1 MTCNTK
7 KKFLEGRSKYL
18 VKMPDGKKTRG
29 AYTKELSRPTDAERA
44 LTREAAKRRDRQMA
58 KLCVQKPGTVV
69 LGRYGVVQ
77 YPFRYGYHQLRVGV
91 KYMRI
96 GKLYQ

>member
-18 VKMPDGKKTRG
+18 VKMHDGKKTRG
-29 AYTKELSRPTDAERA
+29 GYLKGLSPPTDAERA
-44 LTREAAKRRDRQMA
+44 LTREAAKRRARQVA
-58 KLCVQKPGTVV
+58 KLCVQKPGTIV

-77 YPFRYGYHQLRVGV
+77 YPYRYVLSEAGIPCRV
-91 KYMRI
+91 
-96 GKLYQ
+96 GKLYQD